1 MGKNSNIRTFRS
13 LLQALPSIWTL
24 MLGNTTD
31 FRGSSAQPAA
41 PLARSV
47 NGCISVLFFY
57 SFLHFLLSAL
67 SPVHLLFILP
77 CLQCPLLTHAAPK
90 AVCEKPLRRDA
101 LQTATCER
109 CLRNKCYAH
118 IINSGS
124 HNFRSRLTTSFL
136 FSWAHPSSSCK
147 KLQDVKSFCIIL
159 SVSGKDMMEL
169 SSLPNL

>member
-1 MGKNSNIRTFRS
+1 MGKNSNVCTFRS

-24 MLGNTTD
+24 MLGNTMD

-41 PLARSV
+41 PLAKALMVVYQSCFSTV
-47 NGCISVLFFY
+47 
-57 SFLHFLLSAL
+57 SFTFHCLV
-67 SPVHLLFILP
+67 SPVHLLFLLP
-77 CLQCPLLTHAAPK
+77 FLQCPLLTHAAPK

-124 HNFRSRLTTSFL
+124 HNNFHSRLTTRFL